1 MSTLQT
7 IIDEARVL
15 LNDDDKVR
23 YSDARLLSYANQA
36 LAEARRVRPDLF
48 LGSFGS
54 GASTYVLTDTS
65 PLPLEYEPYLQDYIV
80 GRSNSR
86 DDEYTLDGRATAF
99 IVRFKSGLLS
109 V

>member
-1 MSTLQT
+1 MSTLQA
-7 IIDEARVL
+7 IINEARVL
-15 LNDDDKVR
+15 LNDDDATR

-48 LGSFGS
+48 LGMFGA
-54 GASTYVLTDTS
+54 GALTYVAGDSS
-65 PLPLEYEPYLQDYIV
+65 PLPIEYEPYIQDYIV